1 MKTGFDNQKYLKMQ
15 SEHIRDRISKFDNKL
30 YLEFGGKLFDDYHAS
45 RVLPGFEPDSKLRM
59 LIPQQSSTTP
69 VRPAESINTKTEV
82 FFMRELRN
90 TKIIAVDHGYGNMKT
105 ANTVTPTGIKAY
117 ETEPIFTGNILEYNG
132 IYYRIGEGHKEFI
145 PDKAMDEEYY
155 LLTLMAIARELNVFS
170 IREADVHLAAGL
182 PLTWIRNQ
190 REAFRSYLL
199 QNPEVHYL
207 FNGKEYHLRFVG
219 CSLYPQGYPA
229 IVNQLGNFK
238 GTNLLADIGNGTMN
252 ILYVNNKKAQE
263 SRCWTEKLGVNQ
275 CMIAAKNAV
284 LDKFGVKIEESTV
297 EQILRFGTADISA
310 PYLDCISSIARQ
322 YVAELFSTLRKY
334 EYNPDLMRLYV
345 VGGGGC
351 LIRNFGT
358 YDKSRVTII
367 DDICATAKG
376 YESLAYMSL
385 KRRG

>member
-1 MKTGFDNQKYLKMQ
+1 MNVYNKKMQ
-15 SEHIRDRISKFDNKL
+15 GYKKLKKLLYFTKL
-30 YLEFGGKLFDDYHAS
+30 YPIFQFQLNFPSMSFS
-45 RVLPGFEPDSKLRM
+45 SNFRM
-59 LIPQQSSTTP
+59 LISQQSSTTP
-69 VRPAESINTKTEV
+69 VQPAELINTKMEV

-199 QNPEVHYL
+199 QNPEVHYR

-229 IVNQLGNFK
+229 IVNHLGNFK

-252 ILYVNNKKAQE
+252 ILYINNKKAQE

-310 PYLDCISSIARQ
+310 PYMDCISSIARQ

-358 YDKSRVTII
+358 YDKLRVTII

>member
-1 MKTGFDNQKYLKMQ
+1 
-15 SEHIRDRISKFDNKL
+15 
-30 YLEFGGKLFDDYHAS
+30 
-45 RVLPGFEPDSKLRM
+45 
-59 LIPQQSSTTP
+59 
-69 VRPAESINTKTEV
+69 
-82 FFMRELRN
+82 MRELRN

-155 LLTLMAIARELNVFS
+155 LLTLMAIAREMNIFS

-207 FNGKEYHLRFVG
+207 FNGKEYYLRFVG
-219 CSLYPQGYPA
+219 CNLYPQGYPA

-376 YESLAYMSL
+376 YESLTYMSL

>member
-1 MKTGFDNQKYLKMQ
+1 MNVYNKKMQ
-15 SEHIRDRISKFDNKL
+15 GYKKLKKLLYFTKL
-30 YLEFGGKLFDDYHAS
+30 YPIFQFQLNFPSMSFS
-45 RVLPGFEPDSKLRM
+45 SNFRM
-59 LIPQQSSTTP
+59 LISQQSSTTP
-69 VRPAESINTKTEV
+69 VQPAELINTKMEV

-199 QNPEVHYL
+199 QNPEVHYR

-252 ILYVNNKKAQE
+252 ILYINNKKAQE

>member
-1 MKTGFDNQKYLKMQ
+1 MNVYNKKMQ
-15 SEHIRDRISKFDNKL
+15 GYKKLKKLLYFTKL
-30 YLEFGGKLFDDYHAS
+30 YPIFQFQLNFPSMSFS
-45 RVLPGFEPDSKLRM
+45 SNFRM
-59 LIPQQSSTTP
+59 LISQQSSTTP
-69 VRPAESINTKTEV
+69 VQPAELINTKTEV
-82 FFMRELRN
+82 FFMQELRN